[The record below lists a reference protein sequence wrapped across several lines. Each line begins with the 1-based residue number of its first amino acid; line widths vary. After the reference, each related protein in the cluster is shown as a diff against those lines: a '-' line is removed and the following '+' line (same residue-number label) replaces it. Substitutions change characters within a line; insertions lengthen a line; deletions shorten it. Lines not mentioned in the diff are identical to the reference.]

1 MGGEMNVRQWY
12 EGGLPRGLVT
22 LLLVGMLAGCSLGAR
37 AAQQSPF
44 RVIRDVPVSGGT
56 SRFDY
61 QSLDQPAHRLYIAH
75 LGAGLVSVFDT
86 ESGAMVGDVAN
97 VPGAHGVLAVPE
109 LGRVYASATDANQ
122 VAVIDP
128 DSLSVVA
135 TVPGGDYPDGL
146 AFAPEVGK
154 LYVSDEHG
162 KTDTVIDVQTNQ
174 VVSTIPLRGE
184 AGNTQYDRGSRQII
198 VAVHSGHLVVIDPT
212 TDTVVDRY
220 EVPGC
225 SEPHGLAIDADRRIA
240 FVACQGNAKL
250 AVVDLSTMT
259 ESALFGVGNG
269 PDVLAYDPS
278 LGQLYVAAESGPLV
292 VFQVDDSGVR
302 ELARDTVGPNAHSV
316 AVDPATHHIFLP
328 LANVGGQAVLREL
341 VLETTSGG

>member
-1 MGGEMNVRQWY
+1 MSRLLSAV
-12 EGGLPRGLVT
+12 
-22 LLLVGMLAGCSLGAR
+22 LLVGLVAGCSLGAR
-37 AAQQSPF
+37 AAQPSPF
-44 RVIRDVPVSGGT
+44 QVVRDVPLGGGT

-61 QSLDQPAHRLYIAH
+61 QSLDQQAHRLYIAH
-75 LGAGLVSVFDT
+75 LGAGQVTVFDT
-86 ESGAMVGDVAN
+86 ETGAVLGDIAN

-109 LGRVYASATDANQ
+109 LGRVFASATDANQ

-128 DSLSVVA
+128 DTLSVVT

-146 AFAPEVGK
+146 AYAPEVGK

-174 VVSTIPLRGE
+174 VVATIPLRGE
-184 AGNTQYDRGSRQII
+184 AGNTQYDRGSHQII
-198 VAVHSGHLVVIDPT
+198 VASHSGHLVVIDPT

-225 SEPHGLAIDADRRIA
+225 SEPHGLAIDADRRTA

-250 AVVDLSTMT
+250 AVVDLTTMN
-259 ESALFGVGNG
+259 ESAIFGVGNG
-269 PDVLAYDPS
+269 PDVLAYDAN

-292 VFQVDDSGVR
+292 VFQVDDGGVR

-316 AVDPATHHIFLP
+316 AVDPATHHVFVP
-328 LANVGGQAVLREL
+328 LTNVGGQAVLREL
-341 VLETTSGG
+341 VLETPPGG